1 MSSQFMP
8 LSTSS
13 LEKVLLVRPR
23 GFCAGV
29 VRAVDIVEEA
39 LQITQ
44 PVYVRKEIVHNKFV
58 VETLRQ
64 KGAIFVS
71 ELDEIPD
78 GTPEN
83 PIVCIFSAHGV
94 SPAVRQRAQQ
104 KHLFVIDATCPLV
117 TRVHLQ
123 AIRYAK
129 QGYSIALIG
138 HAGHEEVE
146 GTMGQAPGAMHLI
159 VDLQDVEKLQV
170 ADEEKIVVLSQ
181 TTLSVDDTREIA
193 AALKA
198 KFPHLVVPPKGDIC
212 YATTN
217 RQAAVKDLAPRC
229 DLILVVGAQNSSNSQ
244 RLREVAQ
251 ECGTRAFLIDD
262 ERSIRDEWFDGNV
275 RTVGISAGASAP
287 EVLVERVIQDLK
299 RRGAAQV
306 EMLELIP
313 ENVFFPL
320 PKELKTLPMVV

>member
-1 MSSQFMP
+1 M
-8 LSTSS
+8 

-44 PVYVRKEIVHNKFV
+44 PVYVRKEIVHNKHV

-64 KGAIFVS
+64 KGAIFVDELS
-71 ELDEIPD
+71 EVPD
-78 GTPEN
+78 GTPDN
-83 PIVCIFSAHGV
+83 PVICIFSAHGV
-94 SPAVRQRAQQ
+94 SPAVREEARA
-104 KHLFVIDATCPLV
+104 KNLFVIDATCPLV

-146 GTMGQAPGAMHLI
+146 GTMGQAPAAMHLI
-159 VDLQDVEKLQV
+159 VDLEDVEKLQV
-170 ADEEKIVVLSQ
+170 ADESKIVVLSQ
-181 TTLSVDDTREIA
+181 TTLSVDDTREISQ
-193 AALKA
+193 ALKA
-198 KFPHLVVPPKGDIC
+198 KFPQLLVPAKGDIC

-229 DLILVVGAQNSSNSQ
+229 ELILVVGAQNSSNSQ

-251 ECGTRAFLIDD
+251 DCGTRAFLINDST
-262 ERSIRDEWFDGNV
+262 EIRDEWFENV

-287 EVLVERVIQDLK
+287 EVLVKGVLENLK
-299 RRGAAQV
+299 SRGATQI
-306 EMLELIP
+306 ELLDVIP
-313 ENVFFPL
+313 EDVFFPL
-320 PKELKTLPMVV
+320 PKELKTLPMAV

>member
-1 MSSQFMP
+1 M
-8 LSTSS
+8 

-39 LQITQ
+39 LEITQ
-44 PVYVRKEIVHNKFV
+44 PVYVRKEIVHNKHV

-64 KGAIFVS
+64 KGAIFVN
-71 ELDEIPD
+71 ELEEIPD

-83 PIVCIFSAHGV
+83 PVICIFSAHGV
-94 SPAVRQRAQQ
+94 SPLVRQRAQE

-129 QGYSIALIG
+129 QGFSIALIG

-146 GTMGQAPGAMHLI
+146 GTMGQAPHAMHLI
-159 VDLQDVEKLQV
+159 VDLEDVEKLQV
-170 ADEEKIVVLSQ
+170 PDAEKIVVLSQ
-181 TTLSVDDTREIA
+181 TTLSVDDTKEIA
-193 AALKA
+193 AALQR
-198 KFPHLVVPPKGDIC
+198 KFPLITIPAKGDIC

-229 DLILVVGAQNSSNSQ
+229 QLILVVGAQNSSNSQ

-251 ECGTRAFLIDD
+251 DCGTRAFLIND
-262 ERSIRDEWFDGNV
+262 ESEIRDDWFQNV
-275 RTVGISAGASAP
+275 QTVGISAGASAP
-287 EVLVERVIQDLK
+287 EVLVEGVLDNLK
-299 RRGAAQV
+299 QRGAAQI
-306 EMLELIP
+306 ELLDVIP
-313 ENVFFPL
+313 EDVFFPL
-320 PKELKTLPMVV
+320 PKELKTLPMLV